1 MPAIQK
7 ISQITLPDG
16 STYYLEDQTVG
27 ISDTYDENT
36 QTLIL
41 LVGSLD
47 DADGTE
53 Y

>member
-1 MPAIQK
+1 MPTISK
-7 ISQITLPDG
+7 ISKITLPDG
-16 STYYLEDQTVG
+16 STHYFEDETVG

-41 LVGSLD
+41 LVGSLG